1 MQLLKPRNYRLR
13 EDQYQWMEQEAKRL
27 EEGNVSR
34 FLRRLIDDAK
44 AKAKKFA
51 GRN

>member
-13 EDQYQWMEQEAKRL
+13 EDQYQWMAQEAKRH
-27 EEGNVSR
+27 EEGNVSK
-34 FLRRLIDDAK
+34 FLRKLIDDAR

-51 GRN
+51 TRN